1 MKEYDLTAL
10 RSFVAVVDSGSFY
23 NAAVQL
29 EASSAAISRR
39 ISALESSLG
48 VKLLNRT
55 TRQLDVTPAGQQ
67 FYQDITGILDAL
79 EQAEERLSCTQET
92 YSGTV
97 RLGAPL
103 SFGMKKLSPLLPAFM
118 QQYPHVTLQLHM
130 DDRVTDMVTEGLD
143 LSLRI
148 GQLADSTLV
157 SRQIALLPRVFCAA
171 PDYLAR
177 HGTPLHPDE
186 LQQHAL
192 LRYSL
197 LSARD
202 EWSLPECSQPAEYYT
217 PLAVNN
223 GDVLATAAIAG
234 MGIAMLPE
242 FMVEEALHDGTLVTL
257 LADYT
262 PAPLPLSLVRPS
274 RQFTP
279 VRVTALMQF
288 LHSALAACASQQ

>member
-23 NAAVQL
+23 NAAIQL

-39 ISALESSLG
+39 ISALEASLG

-67 FYQDITGILDAL
+67 FYQDVTGILNAL

-103 SFGMKKLSPLLPAFM
+103 SFGMKKLAPLLPQFM
-118 QQYPHVTLQLHM
+118 RQYPRVTLQLQM
-130 DDRVTDMVTEGLD
+130 DDRIADMVTEGLD
-143 LSLRI
+143 LALRI
-148 GQLADSTLV
+148 GHLADSTLV

-177 HGTPLHPDE
+177 QGTPHSPAQLRH
-186 LQQHAL
+186 HAL

-202 EWSLPECSQPAEYYT
+202 EWSLPESRHPAEFYT

-223 GDVLATAAIAG
+223 GDVLACAAIAG

-242 FMVEEALHDGTLVTL
+242 FMVEEALQTGRLVRL
-257 LADYT
+257 LEEHA

-279 VRVTALMQF
+279 LRVTALMQF
-288 LHSALAACASQQ
+288 LHASLGEEQ

>member
-23 NAAVQL
+23 HAAMQL

-39 ISALESSLG
+39 ISALEASLG

-67 FYQDITGILDAL
+67 FYQDVTAVLNAL
-79 EQAEERLSCTQET
+79 EQAEERLNCAQET
-92 YSGTV
+92 YNGTV

-103 SFGMKKLSPLLPAFM
+103 SFGMKKLAPLLPQFM
-118 QQYPHVTLQLHM
+118 QQYPHITLQLHM

-157 SRQIALLPRVFCAA
+157 SRRIALLPRTFCAA

-177 HGTPLHPDE
+177 HGTPHTPE
-186 LQQHAL
+186 QLQQHAL

-197 LSARD
+197 LPARD
-202 EWSLPECSQPAEYYT
+202 EWNLPECSQATEYYT

-223 GDVLATAAIAG
+223 GDVLATAAVAG

-242 FMVEEALHDGTLVTL
+242 FMVEDALNSGSLVRL
-257 LADYT
+257 LEDAA
-262 PAPLPLSLVRPS
+262 PSPLPLSLVRPS

-288 LHSALAACASQQ
+288 LQTALAPQAGK